1 MQLFNETDLE
11 QPSNM
16 SGNHAKMLT
25 LLADT
30 GCSKHVLAALL
41 DLTNVYKDHIS
52 FLTGPIIQQRSPWAD
67 TTPQWLYS
75 AIAADR
81 LRIILAEHQDRKTG
95 WQVGP
100 VELTT
105 VMYPATM
112 DAPMPMEY
120 SDIYLWA
127 SAQANARHQGI
138 TPDEFWSKFGGDPI
152 ADKLITNPSGR
163 YHNEYRQL
171 CSDIRRRVVNA
182 ATTCTKATETPDTE
196 PAVTT
201 EQFSLFKTCS

>member
-11 QPSNM
+11 QPSNL

-25 LLADT
+25 VLADT

-41 DLTNVYKDHIS
+41 GLSNVHKDHIR
-52 FLTGPIIQQRSPWAD
+52 FLTGPIIQQRSQWAD
-67 TTPQWLYS
+67 TTPQWLYQT
-75 AIAADR
+75 IAADR
-81 LRIILAEHQDRKTG
+81 LRIILNEHQNRKTG

-112 DAPMPMEY
+112 DAPLCMEY

-127 SAQANARHQGI
+127 SAQANARHRNK
-138 TPDEFWSKFGGDPI
+138 TPDEIWSQISVKPVP
-152 ADKLITNPSGR
+152 DKLITNPSGR
-163 YHNEYRQL
+163 YHQSYRQL
-171 CSDIRRRVVNA
+171 CSDIRRRVVKA
-182 ATTCTKATETPDTE
+182 ATKSARTAKARKTE
-196 PAVTT
+196 PDISI
-201 EQFSLFKTCS
+201 EQLPLF